1 MKTGFKVTEH
11 TADVGIKFCGQSF
24 PEMLVN
30 AAKGMFSLIVDRR
43 TVKPAVEKRI
53 TITGADYEEIT
64 INWLREIHYIHQSA
78 FFLFRDFI
86 CETIDEANKKI
97 TAVFTARGESV
108 NDTRHNILLDI
119 KLVTYHMFYVKKTGV
134 NWEGSIIFDI

>member
-11 TADVGIKFCGQSF
+11 TADTGIKFWGQSF
-24 PEMLVN
+24 SDMLIN

-43 TVKPAVEKRI
+43 TVRPVIEKRI
-53 TITGADYEEIT
+53 EITGADYEEIT

-86 CETIDEANKKI
+86 CETIDEADKKTI
-97 TAVFTARGESV
+97 AVFTARGEPVDDS
-108 NDTRHNILLDI
+108 RHNIFLDI
-119 KLVTYHMFYVKKTGV
+119 KLVTYHMFCVKNTGGI
-134 NWEGSIIFDI
+134 WEGRVIFDI